1 MKMNRIYHPYWL
13 WEDYLHRMYET
24 PLKSKISGV
33 DEEERLLKVVEC
45 LGNEKT
51 CYKYMKLVIDQWKYA
66 CEYRLTNKSMN
77 RIAWLGQCAC
87 CLYGGIKQDETK
99 KAWHLL
105 SEEQQQQKANEIAR
119 KLIEEWEVEHF
130 G

>member
-77 RIAWLGQCAC
+77 MIAWLGQCAC
-87 CLYGGIKQDETK
+87 CLYVGIKQDETK

-105 SEEQQQQKANEIAR
+105 SEEQQQKANEIAR
-119 KLIEEWEVEHF
+119 KLIE
-130 G
+130 

>member
-24 PLKSKISGV
+24 PLKSKINGI

-66 CEYRLTNKSMN
+66 CEYRLTNKSLN

-105 SEEQQQQKANEIAR
+105 SEEQQQKANEIAR

-130 G
+130 GQ

>member
-1 MKMNRIYHPYWL
+1 
-13 WEDYLHRMYET
+13 
-24 PLKSKISGV
+24 
-33 DEEERLLKVVEC
+33 
-45 LGNEKT
+45 
-51 CYKYMKLVIDQWKYA
+51 
-66 CEYRLTNKSMN
+66 MN

-105 SEEQQQQKANEIAR
+105 SEEQQQKANEIAR

>member
-66 CEYRLTNKSMN
+66 CEYRLTNKSLN

-105 SEEQQQQKANEIAR
+105 SEEQQKANEIAR

-130 G
+130 GQ

>member
-105 SEEQQQQKANEIAR
+105 SEEQQKANEIAR